1 MHARSLQ
8 KSRHFSSLVASL
20 GFDAV
25 APDGR
30 SRAVHAIDVVR
41 TNPCDWM
48 IL

>member
-25 APDGR
+25 ALT
-30 SRAVHAIDVVR
+30 AVHALFTPSTLFAR
-41 TNPCDWM
+41 TPA
-48 IL
+48 IG